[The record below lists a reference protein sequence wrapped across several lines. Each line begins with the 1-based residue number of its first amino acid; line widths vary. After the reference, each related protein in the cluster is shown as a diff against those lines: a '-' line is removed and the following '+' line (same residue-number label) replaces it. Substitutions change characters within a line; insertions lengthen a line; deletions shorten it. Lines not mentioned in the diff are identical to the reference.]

1 MYSRAI
7 ITNKIDNEYA
17 VFYFD
22 YGNEEL
28 VSSDDI
34 FKLSEELEKVRYI

>member
-7 ITNKIDNEYA
+7 ITNEIGNEYT
-17 VFYFD
+17 VFYVD

-34 FKLSEELEKVRYI
+34 FKLPEELGKVCYI